1 MHHKEFFSSYFHGV
15 IIPQDATN
23 STQAAEERTQRGEK
37 ARDKNARA
45 PYKTI
50 FVFFFLL
57 KIIIIAL
64 IMNLMTCIRCKSVL
78 PGKLKI
84 LETILHSKKL
94 LS

>member
-45 PYKTI
+45 PYKTMSSS
-50 FVFFFLL
+50 FY
-57 KIIIIAL
+57 
-64 IMNLMTCIRCKSVL
+64 
-78 PGKLKI
+78 
-84 LETILHSKKL
+84 
-94 LS
+94 